1 MSKEKYNKK
10 DTRLV
15 VRLHDV
21 VFLAVFIHPYTCM
34 QLLCTR
40 HANDVCVY
48 CCRAAIV
55 YFIRIVCL
63 PMHTHTHAGAR
74 THTQGKP
81 LCSSSNISTN
91 SNSQT

>member
-21 VFLAVFIHPYTCM
+21 VFLAVFIHPYTSM